1 MPRPTVRPRPL
12 GAVAAIGAGVALALT
27 ALPGTIAPASS
38 APPQRTCDLVDAQIA
53 STATPATGLTE
64 LFNDYADTGAG
75 WTGGDSTYSIP
86 LRDGR
91 NVWVFSDT
99 FLGPVNADGTRPESA
114 PFINNSFVVQDGQ
127 DLSTAH
133 GGTAE
138 APEALLPPPEEGGW
152 FWVGDGLQR
161 RDGAIQLMALQ
172 YWDGGGGMWDFGW
185 DSNHLATFDPDSF
198 ELLDL
203 VDLPSASGV
212 QWASWVE
219 PAGPYTYIYGVED
232 QDESKY
238 MHVARVVGS
247 DLSRPWR
254 FWDGQRWSPRE
265 SSSARVM
272 DGVANEYSVAAF
284 ADGYLLITQDTH
296 EQFGATINAYVA
308 CAPTGPFELVGEV
321 AQMPEVGASG
331 SYGDPNIFAYNAHEH
346 PELRTD
352 GSLTISYNVNSF
364 DSEDLYEDVTIY
376 RPRFVTVDLDVTWP
390 HGSPCGDGAGPGHGQ
405 GRGWGH
411 GPDDGRAGC

>member
-1 MPRPTVRPRPL
+1 MPRPMSRPRPWS
-12 GAVAAIGAGVALALT
+12 AAAATGAGVALALT
-27 ALPGTIAPASS
+27 ALPGTSAPAG
-38 APPQRTCDLVDAQIA
+38 ATPPERSCELVDAQIA
-53 STATPATGLTE
+53 SAATPAADLTE
-64 LFNDYADTGAG
+64 LFTDYADTGAG

-91 NVWVFSDT
+91 DVWVFSDT

-114 PFINNSFVVQDGQ
+114 PFINNSFVVQEGTE
-127 DLSTAH
+127 LSTAH

-138 APEALLPPPEEGGW
+138 EPEALLPPPEEPGW

-161 RDGAIQLMALQ
+161 RDGVIQLMALQ

-203 VDLPSASGV
+203 VDLPSATGV
-212 QWASWVE
+212 QWASWIE
-219 PAGPYTYIYGVED
+219 PAGQYTYIYGVED
-232 QDESKY
+232 QGERKY

-247 DLSRPWR
+247 DLSRPWK
-254 FWDGQRWSPRE
+254 FWDGRRWSPHE

-296 EQFGATINAYVA
+296 EEFSATINAYVA
-308 CAPTGPFELVGEV
+308 CSPAGPFELVGEV
-321 AQMPEVGASG
+321 AQMPEVGAAG

-346 PELRTD
+346 PELRAED
-352 GSLTISYNVNSF
+352 SLTISYNVNSF

-376 RPRFVTVDLDVTWP
+376 RPRFVTIDLDIVRP
-390 HGSPCGDGAGPGHGQ
+390 DSEPCAHGLGGGNGQGHGHRPGPGGPGH
-405 GRGWGH
+405 
-411 GPDDGRAGC
+411 C